1 MRESMKYTVTDMV
14 SGAAISISNIH
25 WFTFSFVS
33 SPRFWTIWNRKSES
47 KFQKTWRQLIFK
59 DGQPQ
64 QNESQVYN
72 FFEHFTWQSSA
83 QRWTVSSTSMHSWL
97 SMSSGFPSMES
108 INWIYIY
115 PHTYVYIY
123 LYIKYNCIHIEHIQT
138 VFLVSIPYTVQ
149 YNNYFCSIYIVLDVM
164 KNLRVI

>member
-64 QNESQVYN
+64 QNGSQVYN
-72 FFEHFTWQSSA
+72 LFWTFYMTIFSSKVNSFINIYA
-83 QRWTVSSTSMHSWL
+83 QLALHV
-97 SMSSGFPSMES
+97 
-108 INWIYIY
+108 
-115 PHTYVYIY
+115 
-123 LYIKYNCIHIEHIQT
+123 
-138 VFLVSIPYTVQ
+138 
-149 YNNYFCSIYIVLDVM
+149 
-164 KNLRVI
+164 LRVPIHGVN